1 MNVAAGIPADLGRR
15 LQIEAFDALIER
27 RLAEA
32 QAHSGYAA
40 QRLLHQ
46 LADHGIATLTSI
58 PATDSLRLVI
68 CGVPCRVESALNAA
82 GLLRSW
88 QAEARRKLAF
98 GVMR

>member
-1 MNVAAGIPADLGRR
+1 MNVAAGIPADPGRR

-27 RLAEA
+27 RLSEA

-46 LADHGIATLTSI
+46 LADHGLATLTAI
-58 PATDSLRLVI
+58 PATDKVRLLI
-68 CGVPCRVESALNAA
+68 CGVPCRAESALSAY

-98 GVMR
+98 GVTQ